1 MEIHGHARHRKS
13 GLADGFQRAVCQP
26 DCAGLRIDRTDGGHG
41 PTRRPS
47 RGAHAQGLG
56 IQVGLRVNQELAADN
71 NLVTGLKPLQHSD
84 SIGLAIADGHGPHV
98 IGTRGT
104 NADNPVAM
112 SRTDDGLHRHCQHRS
127 ARLQRQRHV
136 GVHSRDQRFVR
147 IFEHQTDASRSSPGI
162 DFGAEQIDPAA
173 PLPARQSRHNSLGLH
188 PFLDQARQMGRHIRE

>member
-1 MEIHGHARHRKS
+1 
-13 GLADGFQRAVCQP
+13 
-26 DCAGLRIDRTDGGHG
+26 
-41 PTRRPS
+41 
-47 RGAHAQGLG
+47 
-56 IQVGLRVNQELAADN
+56 
-71 NLVTGLKPLQHSD
+71 
-84 SIGLAIADGHGPHV
+84 
-98 IGTRGT
+98 
-104 NADNPVAM
+104 M

-188 PFLDQARQMGRHIRE
+188 PFLDQGRQMGRHIREYPDPVQAGERHHHAARRDELPRPSIECGHDPIR